1 MLFHNFFLNQW
12 YKKANLIWVFIPL
25 CLVNYIV
32 FYTRIYLYKF
42 NILNQKKLPVK
53 TLVIGN
59 LIIGGSGKTQ
69 LVLYLAKLFT
79 KQNIK
84 VGIIS
89 RGYKGKLK
97 GNKEVHQNSD
107 VNIVGDEPLMIK
119 QSLNIPVFVGK
130 SRYKSGLMMLD
141 KYKNIDL
148 IISDDGLQHL
158 NLHFDHKIL
167 IHDQRFVTNH
177 LILPVGPFREPYS
190 RLNNTEAMII
200 NNTEKS
206 DTDYIN
212 FLLSTKVV
220 NLKTKIKK
228 DIKELSNLNLSI
240 GIGNPERLISSLK
253 KICSFDYQ
261 IYEDHHKFSKKD
273 FEQNRNYLITQK
285 DAVKCNQINNKN
297 IWVLQSQVKLCP
309 NFEKKLLHRV
319 LNG

>member
-12 YKKANLIWVFIPL
+12 YKKANFIWVFIPISL
-25 CLVNYIV
+25 LNYIV
-32 FYTRIYLYKF
+32 FYTRIFLYKF
-42 NILNQKKLPVK
+42 KILNQKKLPVK

-69 LVLYLAKLFT
+69 LVLYLAKMFT

-107 VNIVGDEPLMIK
+107 VNIVGDEPLMLK

-130 SRYKSGLMMLD
+130 SRYQSGIMMLN
-141 KYKNIDL
+141 KYKNIEL
-148 IISDDGLQHL
+148 IISDDGLQHY

-167 IHDQRFVTNH
+167 INDQRFVTNH

-190 RLNNTEAMII
+190 RLNKTGAMVI
-200 NNTEKS
+200 NNADNLKA
-206 DTDYIN
+206 DYIN
-212 FLLSTKVV
+212 FLLSKKVV
-220 NLKTKIKK
+220 NLKTNIKK
-228 DIKELSNLNLSI
+228 DIKELNNINLSI
-240 GIGNPERLISSLK
+240 GIGNPERLITALK
-253 KICSFDYQ
+253 KICSFDFQ
-261 IYEDHHKFSKKD
+261 IYEDHHMFSKKD
-273 FEQNRNYLITQK
+273 FDRNRNYLITRK
-285 DAVKCNQINNKN
+285 DAVKCNQFNNKN
-297 IWVLQSQVKLCP
+297 IWVLQSQVKLCS
-309 NFEKKLLHRV
+309 NFEKKLLYKV